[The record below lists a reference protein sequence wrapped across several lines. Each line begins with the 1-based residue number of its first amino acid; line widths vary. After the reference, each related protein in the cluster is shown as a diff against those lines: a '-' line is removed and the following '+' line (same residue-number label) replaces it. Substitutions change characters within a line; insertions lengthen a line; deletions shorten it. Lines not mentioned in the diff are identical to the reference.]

1 MIYGGITMIGK
12 VQDVVMAAIV
22 AGAADK
28 VSNDTMA
35 ASNQNANES
44 QSTLAQI
51 DEMSANSMVQAG
63 EESQNANQQNDK
75 DKDSQQKMDENT
87 VSFMT
92 KELNE
97 LMSKM
102 NCDLEFQYHKEVN
115 MMSVKMLDK
124 KTQEVLKEVPP
135 EDMIKHMIKARD
147 WLGAFLDKNA

>member
-1 MIYGGITMIGK
+1 MIGK
-12 VQDVVMAAIV
+12 VQDAVTAAIV

-51 DEMSANSMVQAG
+51 EEMSADSMVQAG
-63 EESQNANQQNDK
+63 EKSQNANQQNDK
-75 DKDSQQKMDENT
+75 DKDSQQKMDENS

>member
-1 MIYGGITMIGK
+1 MIGK
-12 VQDVVMAAIV
+12 VQDAVTAAIV

-51 DEMSANSMVQAG
+51 DEMSADSMVQAG

-75 DKDSQQKMDENT
+75 DKDSQQKMDENS

>member
-1 MIYGGITMIGK
+1 MIGK

-22 AGAADK
+22 AGAAD
-28 VSNDTMA
+28 
-35 ASNQNANES
+35 NQNANES

-63 EESQNANQQNDK
+63 EGSQNANQQNDK

-102 NCDLEFQYHKEVN
+102 NCGLEFQYHKEVN

>member
-1 MIYGGITMIGK
+1 MIGK

-51 DEMSANSMVQAG
+51 DEMSADSMVQAG

>member
-1 MIYGGITMIGK
+1 MIGK
-12 VQDVVMAAIV
+12 VQDAVTAAIV

-51 DEMSANSMVQAG
+51 EEMSVNSMVQAG

-75 DKDSQQKMDENT
+75 DKDSQQKMDENS

>member
-1 MIYGGITMIGK
+1 MIGT
-12 VQDVVMAAIV
+12 VQDSVTAAIV

-28 VSNDTMA
+28 VSADKMA
-35 ASNQNANES
+35 ASNQTANDSNAALNDVNKATNTNFV
-44 QSTLAQI
+44 QQGNA
-51 DEMSANSMVQAG
+51 SANTNNDDD
-63 EESQNANQQNDK
+63 SQNENADN
-75 DKDSQQKMDENT
+75 QKMDEDS

-102 NCDLEFQYHKEVN
+102 DCDLEFQYHKEVN
-115 MMSVKMLDK
+115 VMSVKMLDK

>member
-1 MIYGGITMIGK
+1 MIGK

-63 EESQNANQQNDK
+63 EESQNANQQSDK

>member
-1 MIYGGITMIGK
+1 
-12 VQDVVMAAIV
+12 
-22 AGAADK
+22 
-28 VSNDTMA
+28 MA

>member
-1 MIYGGITMIGK
+1 MIGK

-124 KTQEVLKEVPP
+124 KTQEVLKEVQP

>member
-1 MIYGGITMIGK
+1 MIGK

-97 LMSKM
+97 LRSKM

>member
-1 MIYGGITMIGK
+1 MIGK

-97 LMSKM
+97 LMSKI

>member
-1 MIYGGITMIGK
+1 MIGK
-12 VQDVVMAAIV
+12 VQDMVTAAIV

-75 DKDSQQKMDENT
+75 DKDSQQKMDENS

>member
-1 MIYGGITMIGK
+1 MIGK
-12 VQDVVMAAIV
+12 VQDVVTAAIV
-22 AGAADK
+22 AGVADK

-51 DEMSANSMVQAG
+51 DEMSANSMVHAG

-75 DKDSQQKMDENT
+75 DKDSQQKMDENS

>member
-1 MIYGGITMIGK
+1 MIGK
-12 VQDVVMAAIV
+12 VQDVVTAAIV
-22 AGAADK
+22 AGVADK

-75 DKDSQQKMDENT
+75 DKDSQQKMDENS

>member
-1 MIYGGITMIGK
+1 MIGK

-28 VSNDTMA
+28 VSNDTME

>member
-1 MIYGGITMIGK
+1 MIGK

-97 LMSKM
+97 LMSKI
-102 NCDLEFQYHKEVN
+102 NCDLESQYHKEVN

>member
-1 MIYGGITMIGK
+1 MIVK
-12 VQDVVMAAIV
+12 VQDVVTAAIV

-51 DEMSANSMVQAG
+51 EEMSANSIVQAG
-63 EESQNANQQNDK
+63 EKSQNANQQNDK
-75 DKDSQQKMDENT
+75 DKDSQQKMDENS

>member
-1 MIYGGITMIGK
+1 MIGK
-12 VQDVVMAAIV
+12 VQDVLTAAIV

-35 ASNQNANES
+35 ANNQNANES

-51 DEMSANSMVQAG
+51 NEMSTNSKVQAG

-75 DKDSQQKMDENT
+75 DKDSQQKMDENS

-92 KELNE
+92 KELNA

-102 NCDLEFQYHKEVN
+102 NCDLEFQYHKAY
-115 MMSVKMLDK
+115 DK
-124 KTQEVLKEVPP
+124 
-135 EDMIKHMIKARD
+135 
-147 WLGAFLDKNA
+147 GS

>member
-1 MIYGGITMIGK
+1 MIGK

>member
-1 MIYGGITMIGK
+1 MP
-12 VQDVVMAAIV
+12 
-22 AGAADK
+22 ADK

>member
-1 MIYGGITMIGK
+1 
-12 VQDVVMAAIV
+12 
-22 AGAADK
+22 
-28 VSNDTMA
+28 
-35 ASNQNANES
+35 
-44 QSTLAQI
+44 
-51 DEMSANSMVQAG
+51 MVQAG

-75 DKDSQQKMDENT
+75 DKDSQQKMDENS